1 MKNVTKCH
9 LSQFYQWNKNQK
21 SKRLNKSEYRGR
33 IQPFRRQ
40 QAPEVPQKIQGKCF
54 DPAKFTRPKPISTQN
69 DSNQFSVPM
78 MTQYTRCRYRSD

>member
-21 SKRLNKSEYRGR
+21 SKRLNKSEYHGR

-40 QAPEVPQKIQGKCF
+40 QAQEVLQKIQGKF
-54 DPAKFTRPKPISTQN
+54 L
-69 DSNQFSVPM
+69 
-78 MTQYTRCRYRSD
+78 

>member
-1 MKNVTKCH
+1 MFINNFKADMKNVTKCH

-54 DPAKFTRPKPISTQN
+54 DPAKFTRPKPISTQTN
-69 DSNQFSVPM
+69 FQF
-78 MTQYTRCRYRSD
+78 R